1 MANKKIALITGG
13 SRGLGKEMALEL
25 AKAGNDI
32 VITYNSSPNLAKEVV
47 EQIKAIG
54 GRAVAIHINL
64 ELPQS
69 IAAFI
74 NELQNT
80 LQEQFGNNRIDFL
93 VNNAGMGATIPFE
106 KATETDFDRFMNV
119 HLKSVFYLTQ
129 QLLPHIN
136 DGGSII
142 QISSSTTSSYVYGYS
157 IYASMKGAV
166 EVLTRYL
173 AKDLGP
179 RGIRVNVVAPGPT
192 ETDFNNAA
200 IRNNPE
206 RKQAM
211 ANMAAL
217 GRVGQADDIA
227 GVIKF
232 LCSSDSKWI
241 TGQRIAVSGGINL

>member
-32 VITYNSSPNLAKEVV
+32 VITYNSSPDLAKEVV
-47 EQIKAIG
+47 EQIHAIG

-74 NELQNT
+74 DELQIT
-80 LQEQFGNNRIDFL
+80 LQEHFGNNRIDFL

-106 KATETDFDRFMNV
+106 KATETDFERFMNV
-119 HLKSVFYLTQ
+119 HLKSVFFLTQ
-129 QLLPHIN
+129 QLLPYIN

-206 RKQAM
+206 RKQAL

-232 LCSSDSKWI
+232 LCSPDSKWI

>member
-32 VITYNSSPNLAKEVV
+32 VITYNSSPDLAKEVV

-119 HLKSVFYLTQ
+119 HLKSVFFLTQ

-232 LCSSDSKWI
+232 LCSPESKWI